1 MAARFLMALGI
12 VCALAAAGRAADA
25 LKPGDTLGPDN
36 WQKAEKLLPPE
47 ILAHYKAGEYVNPI
61 NDWPENVFTWPT
73 DFAAASKANEGT
85 FTLGAHGEVVEK
97 TTGKQPEWIL
107 GFPFPTIDP
116 KDPTAGAKILWNH
129 LYRTW
134 YFGNGYNESQVN
146 WVKPQGL
153 ERRIDVL
160 ALFNYFDGLPER
172 ERPKENPHNFQAQ
185 ELTVVRSPADVNG
198 TAALT
203 WRYRNPEKRDAS
215 WTFVPALRRVR
226 AISPANRSDGFLG
239 SDMCQDDGPFFTGK
253 PEDFT
258 WKLTGEV
265 QQLRLVDPLNL
276 EGKSGNEW
284 LPSGGWRAVWPDM
297 PYIGYMD
304 PNWKGIAWAPRTAGL
319 AERRFYVVEG
329 VPKDRYYL
337 FGKLELYIDAVSFQG
352 AWNRKF
358 DWKGELVNSFQVM
371 AWNPHELKRPDGT
384 SDFVQGSNQAFQ
396 TVEAVKLRRATVAG
410 IKSSP
415 KANFDGRITFRQG
428 EFDLDTLSRYGK

>member
-1 MAARFLMALGI
+1 MALGI

>member
-1 MAARFLMALGI
+1 
-12 VCALAAAGRAADA
+12 
-25 LKPGDTLGPDN
+25 
-36 WQKAEKLLPPE
+36 
-47 ILAHYKAGEYVNPI
+47 
-61 NDWPENVFTWPT
+61 
-73 DFAAASKANEGT
+73 
-85 FTLGAHGEVVEK
+85 
-97 TTGKQPEWIL
+97 
-107 GFPFPTIDP
+107 
-116 KDPTAGAKILWNH
+116 
-129 LYRTW
+129 
-134 YFGNGYNESQVN
+134 VN

-172 ERPKENPHNFQAQ
+172 ERPKENPQNFQAQ
-185 ELTVVRSPADVNG
+185 ELTVVKSPADVNG

-203 WRYRNPEKRDAS
+203 WRYRNPEKRDGS

-258 WKLTGEV
+258 WKLVGMV
-265 QQLRLVDPLNL
+265 DQLRLVDPINL
-276 EGKSGNEW
+276 EGKSGNTW

-304 PNWKGIAWAPRTAGL
+304 PAWKGIAWAPRTAGL
-319 AERRFYVVEG
+319 AQRRFYVVEG

-358 DWKGELVNSFQVM
+358 DWKGELMNSFQVM
-371 AWNPHELKRPDGT
+371 AWNPQSIKRPDGGT
-384 SDFVQGSNQAFQ
+384 DFVQGSNQAYQ

-410 IKSSP
+410 IKSGP
-415 KANFDGRITFRQG
+415 TAGFDGRITFRHG
-428 EFDLDTLSRYGK
+428 EFDLDSLSRYGK